1 MAKENQPPRKVVI
14 GTSMYAMYGG
24 SHPYPGLR
32 ERLGELGEL
41 VDRMA
46 ARARENYA
54 GAALDLAVLPE
65 VAVNG
70 GLQGTAAEVSF
81 PLKGLVLEEMGE
93 VARRNDTYVVV
104 PMFLAEEAGEEAY
117 SNAAVLLDRGGEVA
131 GIYRKVHPVVAR
143 GSSDMEGGVAP
154 GEDFPVFECDF
165 GVLGMQICFDVCF
178 PKGWQ
183 VLGRKGVDI
192 VAWPT
197 QSPQTVLPSQYAFKH
212 GYYVVSSTWLEQ
224 RLPLRADR
232 PHGGSDRAAGED
244 PGPSDR
250 SELRPASLAAGAAQR
265 EGTVREVR

>member
-1 MAKENQPPRKVVI
+1 MA
-14 GTSMYAMYGG
+14 
-24 SHPYPGLR
+24 
-32 ERLGELGEL
+32 
-41 VDRMA
+41 
-46 ARARENYA
+46 
-54 GAALDLAVLPE
+54 
-65 VAVNG
+65 
-70 GLQGTAAEVSF
+70 LQGTAAEVSF